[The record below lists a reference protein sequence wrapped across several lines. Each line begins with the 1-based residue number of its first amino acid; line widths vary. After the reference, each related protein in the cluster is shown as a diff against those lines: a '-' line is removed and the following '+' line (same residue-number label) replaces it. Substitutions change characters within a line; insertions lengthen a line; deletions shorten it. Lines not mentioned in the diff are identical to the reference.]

1 MTLTNISTTR
11 VEVIRDD
18 GAYFVLGAGGKGGN
32 KQALETLTCRGF
44 WGNYP
49 PENFEIL
56 KLGNVSFSILNEI

>member
-1 MTLTNISTTR
+1 MTLTDISTTR

-18 GAYFVLGAGGKGGN
+18 GAYFVLGGGGGGN

-44 WGNYP
+44 CGNYP